1 MARQLPGPVS
11 PARHSAVAVQAA
23 GFRALTKRYSFTRPW
38 KHQISI
44 VRFGVRIEARKSCG
58 CATQFSRLLFKFDG
72 VGREF
77 RGEKRLEGC
86 IELPALIGNSPRSV
100 RFRWPRSR
108 EAGWTKFA
116 CSPQTV
122 ADQTGER
129 SSTNRIEF
137 CARINRCG
145 GQAGSG
151 FCPRS
156 APGLRAGNRVVQA
169 SWLTQAQEQTH
180 QGQTHEARWC
190 TLLTRQGKLREGTAN
205 ETKEPSP
212 AWGNPTR

>member
-1 MARQLPGPVS
+1 VRRNFPDLRPVGISRPDPGWLK
-11 PARHSAVAVQAA
+11 AVA
-23 GFRALTKRYSFTRPW
+23 K
-38 KHQISI
+38 
-44 VRFGVRIEARKSCG
+44 
-58 CATQFSRLLFKFDG
+58 TQLCKFDG

-86 IELPALIGNSPRSV
+86 FELPALIGNSPRSV

-129 SSTNRIEF
+129 SSTSRIEF

-151 FCPRS
+151 FCQRS
-156 APGLRAGNRVVQA
+156 EPGLRAGNRVVQA

-190 TLLTRQGKLREGTAN
+190 ILLTRQGKLREGAAD